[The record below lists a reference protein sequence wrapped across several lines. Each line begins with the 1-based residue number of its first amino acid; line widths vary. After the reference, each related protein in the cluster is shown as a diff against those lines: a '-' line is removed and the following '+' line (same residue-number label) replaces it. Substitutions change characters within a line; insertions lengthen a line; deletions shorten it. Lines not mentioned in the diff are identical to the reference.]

1 MAELLIPTEESCS
14 AFNIK
19 RKPTQPREI
28 LFLNGEQYSQN
39 PWFKSFSS
47 QQPEEN
53 NINEIT
59 LSFKQN
65 LPYELETEQ
74 DGDLIKSK
82 YKAPGNQSDEPFI
95 KVKIIPNF
103 DHENGLE
110 IRHNHKWDTATDM
123 FTGIMTKAIGM
134 AADLQNFIHRMEQ
147 MGDNTAGVGQ
157 RIRHDVA
164 EQYVSTE
171 KQRITIPF
179 SLFTKD
185 DFVRDIL
192 TPLMVLT
199 SLSYPKRVE
208 DKDSEVGSAL
218 EAGAGLIRGGLE
230 SVAQAAGSGTQG
242 GDASDDGTQNL
253 NKLVPGFRVFTIEN
267 PPLVDVHHSGKLF
280 IYNNCYISNITY
292 NFLGPWINAS
302 GQDPQAVEAFK
313 NNFQQ
318 MNGWKNAVPT
328 KAECSIELATREPH
342 FADDYLSI
350 LKEARQ
356 GKNGGGNSDGLVNV
370 LTNRGQ

>member
-1 MAELLIPTEESCS
+1 MAEILIPTEESCS

-65 LPYELETEQ
+65 LPYELKTEK

-82 YKAPGNQSDEPFI
+82 YTAPKGQNDEPFI

-103 DHENGLE
+103 DHESGLE
-110 IRHNHKWDTATDM
+110 IRHNHKWDSATDM

-147 MGDNTAGVGQ
+147 MGDNTAGIGQ

-208 DKDSEVGSAL
+208 NTDSSVLGAA
-218 EAGAGLIRGGLE
+218 EAGAGFVLD
-230 SVAQAAGSGTQG
+230 AANNIPGVDS
-242 GDASDDGTQNL
+242 SSDGTQNL

-313 NNFQQ
+313 NNFQK

-328 KAECSIELATREPH
+328 RADCSIELATREPH

-356 GKNGGGNSDGLVNV
+356 GQGGRGNSDGLVSV